1 MSRKKDSFTQNEIDK
16 MVELH
21 NDGMLNREIAEL
33 YDTSKTMVSR
43 IFKELKIPSRHPVLT
58 ENRKIEIKNY
68 YLSCYNKKQT
78 CTEMHCGENTVNSII
93 KEYGLCEKSLS
104 EIRRKYDVIDN
115 YFDIIDTQ
123 NKAYALGLYYADG
136 TVSKNKNYVSISLQ
150 ERDVNILDKLN
161 NEFGGNR
168 KLTFVKFND
177 KNSNWSN
184 QYMFTV
190 ASDKIHGDL
199 IKHGCVPNKSLILE
213 FPNTIPR
220 EMIRH
225 FVRGYF
231 DGDGNISKNEDRC
244 TLISTEDF
252 CCKLSEIVKKELN
265 INSSIFFCHNKNT
278 TTRTF
283 QIAGKNQVKKFLD
296 WLYIGSE
303 LYIERKYRLY
313 LSKYH
318 TELLNDSLIA

>member
-1 MSRKKDSFTQNEIDK
+1 MSRRKDSFTQNEIDK

-21 NDGMLNREIAEL
+21 NNGMLNREIAEL
-33 YDTSKTMVSR
+33 YDTSTTMISR
-43 IFKELKIPSRHPVLT
+43 IFQELKIPSRHPVLT
-58 ENRKIEIKNY
+58 EERKNEIKNY

-78 CTEMHCGENTVNSII
+78 CIEMHCGEDTINSII
-93 KEYGLCEKSLS
+93 KEYELYEKSMP
-104 EIRRKYDVIDN
+104 EIRRKYNVVDN
-115 YFDIIDTQ
+115 FFDTIDTQ
-123 NKAYALGLYYADG
+123 NKAYSLGLYYADG

-150 ERDVNILDKLN
+150 ECDVNILNKLN

-168 KLTFVKFND
+168 KLTLVRFND
-177 KNSNWSN
+177 KNPNWSN

-190 ASDKIHGDL
+190 ASDKIHNDL
-199 IKHGCVPNKSLILE
+199 IRHGCIPNKSLVLK
-213 FPNTIPR
+213 FPDTVPQ

-231 DGDGNISKNEDRC
+231 DGDGNISKKEDRC

-252 CCKLSEIVKKELN
+252 CNELSIIVKKELG

-283 QIAGKNQVKKFLD
+283 QVAGKNQVKKFLD
-296 WLYIGSE
+296 WLYVDSE
-303 LYIERKYRLY
+303 LFIDRKYQLY

-318 TELLNDSLIA
+318 KELLNDSLTA